1 MRRRVLERTDELPFG
16 TLWINE
22 AAFELF
28 KARFE
33 PLGEDEVHILLET
46 DAKPMAPTDGG
57 EPRC

>member
-1 MRRRVLERTDELPFG
+1 VLERTDELPFG